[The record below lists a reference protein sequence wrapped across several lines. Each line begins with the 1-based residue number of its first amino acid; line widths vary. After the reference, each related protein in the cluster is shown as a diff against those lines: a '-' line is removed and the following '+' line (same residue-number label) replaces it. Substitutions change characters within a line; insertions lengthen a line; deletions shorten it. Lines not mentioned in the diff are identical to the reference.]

1 MKCNFIHVKLKDKN
15 NIKLNNKKFQEIFK
29 LSIGNNIKYFN
40 YKNNKEEISNKN
52 IEINYFKRF
61 IKKNIGKMIYK
72 TAEYN
77 KKIFNKAFIENNMK
91 RAKIII
97 KNKQY
102 YLKEN
107 IKSKIK
113 VCKIKIKF
121 FDNIIKLNSMFED
134 CKSLS
139 SVHNFQYLTTKY
151 LKTIF
156 NLFCGCHS
164 LKFIDDISNWIIDNI
179 NDIYI
184 LRLIL

>member
-15 NIKLNNKKFQEIFK
+15 NINLNNKKFQEIFK

-40 YKNNKEEISNKN
+40 YKKNKEEISNKN
-52 IEINYFKRF
+52 IEIIYFKRF

-77 KKIFNKAFIENNMK
+77 KKIFNKAFIANNIK

-107 IKSKIK
+107 IINENKI
-113 VCKIKIKF
+113 VKIVIKF
-121 FDNIIKLNSMFED
+121 VDKIIFP
-134 CKSLS
+134 
-139 SVHNFQYLTTKY
+139 
-151 LKTIF
+151 
-156 NLFCGCHS
+156 
-164 LKFIDDISNWIIDNI
+164 
-179 NDIYI
+179 
-184 LRLIL
+184 

>member
-15 NIKLNNKKFQEIFK
+15 NINLNNKRFQEIFK

-40 YKNNKEEISNKN
+40 YKKNKEEISNKN
-52 IEINYFKRF
+52 IEIIYFKRF

-77 KKIFNKAFIENNMK
+77 KKIFNKAFIANNIK

-107 IKSKIK
+107 IINENKI
-113 VCKIKIKF
+113 VKIVIKF
-121 FDNIIKLNSMFED
+121 VDKIIF
-134 CKSLS
+134 
-139 SVHNFQYLTTKY
+139 
-151 LKTIF
+151 
-156 NLFCGCHS
+156 
-164 LKFIDDISNWIIDNI
+164 
-179 NDIYI
+179 
-184 LRLIL
+184 